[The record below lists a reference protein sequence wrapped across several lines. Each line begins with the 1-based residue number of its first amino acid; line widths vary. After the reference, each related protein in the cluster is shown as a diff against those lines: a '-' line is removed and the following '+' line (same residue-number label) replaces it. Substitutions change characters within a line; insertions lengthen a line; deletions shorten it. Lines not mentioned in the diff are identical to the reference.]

1 MIKLRS
7 QLCQP
12 INKLFKNIKVQHIEK
27 QKYQQLDGR
36 DRNENKGKELL
47 TPHTL

>member
-1 MIKLRS
+1 MKDKTKESTLS
-7 QLCQP
+7 TK
-12 INKLFKNIKVQHIEK
+12 KLFKNIKGQHTEK

-36 DRNENKGKELL
+36 DRNENKGKELI